1 MQIDKEKQFRKC
13 RNCGYLRSFII
24 KDNGA
29 EHTIKLNRRKMQDC
43 EYECKRD
50 NSYKNCDDYWLHIF
64 FPKDLSINEAKNIQ
78 NKKREFRKTIGAF
91 IINFIK
97 WAIKTIIPLGMLI
110 FAYLNYV
117 K

>member
-1 MQIDKEKQFRKC
+1 MQTEKEKQFKKC

-29 EHTIKLNRRKMQDC
+29 EHTIKLNRRKIQEC
-43 EYECKRD
+43 EYVCKR
-50 NSYKNCDDYWLHIF
+50 NNNYKNCDDFWYHIF
-64 FPKDLSINEAKNIQ
+64 FPKNLSTSEVINIQ
-78 NKKREFRKTIGAF
+78 NKNRESRKKIGTF

-97 WAIKTIIPLGMLI
+97 WAIKTIIALGMLY
-110 FAYLNYV
+110 FAYLNHI